1 MRISIAR
8 TFRVGIIRNDT
19 INLILNQV
27 FSNEHFCIFLEV
39 SWIVVVIALASSIL
53 ILILDLK

>member
-1 MRISIAR
+1 M
-8 TFRVGIIRNDT
+8 GIIRNDT
-19 INLILNQV
+19 INLILNQF
-27 FSNEHFCIFLEV
+27 FSNEHFCIFLGV